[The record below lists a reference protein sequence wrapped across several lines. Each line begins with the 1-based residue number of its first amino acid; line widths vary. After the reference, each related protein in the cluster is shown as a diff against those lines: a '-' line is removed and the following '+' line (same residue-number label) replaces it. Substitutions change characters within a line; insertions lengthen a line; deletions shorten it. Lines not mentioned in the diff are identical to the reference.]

1 MAAKLK
7 LAKETHLSMLNR
19 ALEAFE
25 VALNEENL
33 AEHVINQHL
42 EMVERKYSTV
52 LTASENF
59 MNKLSGENPE
69 FIQEIEDMDKLQN
82 EIIRVK
88 HNAKLRLK
96 QKEVQLATGSTENQA
111 LSATLELI
119 GKIQAGNAVDKG
131 RKSLLPA
138 IELPKFS
145 GNI

>member
-7 LAKETHLSMLNR
+7 IAKATHLSMLNR

-25 VALNEENL
+25 VVLHEENV

-42 EMVERKYSTV
+42 EMVEMKYSSV
-52 LTASENF
+52 VTASDSY

-69 FIQEIEDMDKLQN
+69 FVQEIEDMDKLQN

-96 QKEVQLATGSTENQA
+96 EKEVPATPAAGIAENQTTDV
-111 LSATLELI
+111 TLDLMGE
-119 GKIQAGNAVDKG
+119 VT
-131 RKSLLPA
+131 S
-138 IELPKFS
+138 
-145 GNI
+145 